1 MLQQTNSVYGAYLL
15 I

>member
-1 MLQQTNSVYGAYLL
+1 MLQQTGR